1 MNENGSQRVYEL
13 EQVLKNQKESRTAN
27 GGAGRGQC
35 GSQQEGQWG
44 ANKKANRRDNG
55 KDDNRMDSRMKEKK
69 PVYFTSERVSAHVT
83 RIRGAISEYMYLV
96 EGEDRALL
104 IDAGCGVG
112 NIAAYVGTLTALP
125 LTVVLTHGHYDH
137 CGGMYRFDEVYLNRE
152 ERIPTAIHY
161 TEEKG
166 AGIAKE
172 HGFSDDP
179 EAVTRIRDIRM
190 LDLEDGRVFELGGG
204 VDVEAICCPGHTV
217 ATMAM
222 LIRPDRLLLTGD
234 ACHWITYLHFESGLT
249 VERFRK
255 SLVKL
260 QTRESEWDSLL
271 LSHPVDEAPKSLIP
285 EMIGRCD
292 QLLSRKTEGLVFEK
306 FDDTCLHYV
315 AKKDGEL
322 ANLLFDIRKVQE
334 PKKTT
339 QVKDGVP
346 YEDTFAAAGLFAA
359 CASGKRSEEA
369 GNADENRSE
378 EAGNASGKKPEEAAG
393 ADENRPEEAADASG
407 KRLEEIWQTMFY
419 GPEDER
425 IYHPVGEDMGY
436 IEDTGNHDARTEG
449 MSYGMMACVQLDHK
463 EEFDRIWKWTVTYM
477 YMEEGENAG
486 YFAWSCQPDGTKNS
500 MGPAPDGEEYF
511 AMALFF
517 ASHRWGDGEGVF
529 AYSSW
534 AKKILQACI
543 YHGAPANKA
552 MWNRDNHLI
561 LFVPG
566 CPFTDP
572 SYHLPHFYELFA
584 LWDEENRE
592 FWQKAAAASR
602 EYLQKACDPV
612 TGLCAEYAEFDGTP
626 HLRTQAEIEG
636 GNPYRHD
643 WFYSDAYRTAGNV
656 SLDARWFGADA
667 WKESELAAYQKFFL
681 EHEPVFGIYE
691 KDGRV
696 IEGQAL
702 HPVGLL
708 ATIAECSLVTIH
720 SGDETTASNGRFWLE
735 KFWNT
740 PLRKGERRYYDNFL
754 YLFAFL
760 ALSGEYRIY

>member
-13 EQVLKNQKESRTAN
+13 EQVLKKT
-27 GGAGRGQC
+27 GRKPDG
-35 GSQQEGQWG
+35 QQEDQWG
-44 ANKKANRRDNG
+44 ANKKANRGANG
-55 KDDNRMDSRMKEKK
+55 KDDNRMDSSMKEKK

-112 NIAAYVGTLTALP
+112 NIAAYVGTLTKLP

-161 TEEKG
+161 TEEVG
-166 AGIAKE
+166 ARIAKE

-190 LDLEDGRVFELGGG
+190 LDLEDGRVIELGGG
-204 VDVEAICCPGHTV
+204 VEVEAICCPGHTV

-292 QLLSRKTEGLVFEK
+292 QLLTRKTEGLVFEK

-315 AKKDGEL
+315 AKKDGGL

-346 YEDTFAAAGLFAA
+346 YEDTFAAAGLYAT
-359 CASGKRSEEA
+359 CASE
-369 GNADENRSE
+369 
-378 EAGNASGKKPEEAAG
+378 
-393 ADENRPEEAADASG
+393 

-517 ASHRWGDGEGVF
+517 ASHRWGDGEGIF

-584 LWDEENRE
+584 LWDEDNRE
-592 FWQKAAAASR
+592 FWQKAAEASR
-602 EYLQKACDPV
+602 EYLQRACDPV

-626 HLRTQAEIEG
+626 HLRTQAEIDG

-656 SLDARWFGADA
+656 SLDARWFGADS

-681 EHEPVFGIYE
+681 KHEPAPGTDKGFGIYE

-696 IEGQAL
+696 IEGKAL

-720 SGDETTASNGRFWLE
+720 SGDEETASNGRFWLE

-760 ALSGEYRIY
+760 ALSGQYRIY

>member
-1 MNENGSQRVYEL
+1 MYEL
-13 EQVLKNQKESRTAN
+13 EQVLKNQKESRTASKRTN
-27 GGAGRGQC
+27 G
-35 GSQQEGQWG
+35 G
-44 ANKKANRRDNG
+44 ANKKANG
-55 KDDNRMDSRMKEKK
+55 KDDNRMDSSMKEKK

-112 NIAAYVGTLTALP
+112 NIAAYVGTLTKLP

-137 CGGMYRFDEVYLNRE
+137 CGGMYRFDEVHLNRE

-161 TEEKG
+161 TEEVG
-166 AGIAKE
+166 ARIAKE

-190 LDLEDGRVFELGGG
+190 LDLEDGRVFKLGGG
-204 VDVEAICCPGHTV
+204 VEVEAICCPGHTV

-346 YEDTFAAAGLFAA
+346 YEDTFAAAGLYAT
-359 CASGKRSEEA
+359 CASEISPEREA
-369 GNADENRSE
+369 GASEN
-378 EAGNASGKKPEEAAG
+378 GPEEAAG
-393 ADENRPEEAADASG
+393 ASG
-407 KRLEEIWQTMFY
+407 KKLEEIWQTMFY

-517 ASHRWGDGEGVF
+517 ASHRWGDGEGIF

-584 LWDEENRE
+584 LWDEDNRE
-592 FWQKAAAASR
+592 FWQKAAEASR

-626 HLRTQAEIEG
+626 HLRTQAEIDG

-656 SLDARWFGADA
+656 SLDVRWFGADA

-681 EHEPVFGIYE
+681 KHEPVFGIYE

-720 SGDETTASNGRFWLE
+720 SGDEETASNGRFWLE

-760 ALSGEYRIY
+760 ALSGQYRIY

>member
-1 MNENGSQRVYEL
+1 M
-13 EQVLKNQKESRTAN
+13 EQVLKKP
-27 GGAGRGQC
+27 GRKPDG
-35 GSQQEGQWG
+35 QQEDQWG
-44 ANKKANRRDNG
+44 ANKKANKKANRRDNR
-55 KDDNRMDSRMKEKK
+55 KDDNRMDSSMKEKK

-112 NIAAYVGTLTALP
+112 NIAAYVGTLTKLP

-161 TEEKG
+161 TEEVG
-166 AGIAKE
+166 ARIAKE

-204 VDVEAICCPGHTV
+204 VEVEAICCPGHTV

-346 YEDTFAAAGLFAA
+346 YEDTFAAAGLSAA
-359 CASGKRSEEA
+359 CTSETSPEREACISETSPEREA
-369 GNADENRSE
+369 GASEKKPE
-378 EAGNASGKKPEEAAG
+378 EAGNASGK
-393 ADENRPEEAADASG
+393 
-407 KRLEEIWQTMFY
+407 RLEKIWQTMFY

-517 ASHRWGDGEGVF
+517 ASHRWGDGEGIF

-584 LWDEENRE
+584 LWDEDNRE
-592 FWQKAAAASR
+592 FWQKAAEASR

-626 HLRTQAEIEG
+626 HLRTQAEIDG

-656 SLDARWFGADA
+656 SLDARWFGADS

-681 EHEPVFGIYE
+681 KHEPAPGTDKGFGIYE

-720 SGDETTASNGRFWLE
+720 SGDEETASNGRFWLE

>member
-1 MNENGSQRVYEL
+1 M
-13 EQVLKNQKESRTAN
+13 EQVLKKP
-27 GGAGRGQC
+27 GRKPDGQQ
-35 GSQQEGQWG
+35 GGQWG
-44 ANKKANRRDNG
+44 ASKKANRGANG
-55 KDDNRMDSRMKEKK
+55 KDDNRMDSSMKEKK

-112 NIAAYVGTLTALP
+112 NIAAYVGTLTKLP

-161 TEEKG
+161 TEEVG
-166 AGIAKE
+166 ARIAKE

-204 VDVEAICCPGHTV
+204 VEIEAICCPGHTV

-346 YEDTFAAAGLFAA
+346 YEDTFAAAGLSAA
-359 CASGKRSEEA
+359 CT
-369 GNADENRSE
+369 
-378 EAGNASGKKPEEAAG
+378 
-393 ADENRPEEAADASG
+393 SG

-511 AMALFF
+511 ALALFF
-517 ASHRWGDGEGVF
+517 ASHRWGDGEGIF

-584 LWDEENRE
+584 LWDEDNRE

-602 EYLQKACDPV
+602 EYLQRACDPV

-626 HLRTQAEIEG
+626 HLRTQAEIDG

-656 SLDARWFGADA
+656 SLDARWFGVDA
-667 WKESELAAYQKFFL
+667 WKKSELAAYQKFFVK
-681 EHEPVFGIYE
+681 HEPAPGTDKGFGIYE

-720 SGDETTASNGRFWLE
+720 SGDEETASNGRFWLE

>member
-1 MNENGSQRVYEL
+1 MNENGSQIVYEL
-13 EQVLKNQKESRTAN
+13 EQVLKKPERMPDGQQGAN
-27 GGAGRGQC
+27 GGA
-35 GSQQEGQWG
+35 S
-44 ANKKANRRDNG
+44 KKANRRDNR
-55 KDDNRMDSRMKEKK
+55 KDDNRMDSSMKEKK

-112 NIAAYVGTLTALP
+112 NIAAYVGTLTKLP

-137 CGGMYRFDEVYLNRE
+137 CGGMYRFDEVHLNRE
-152 ERIPTAIHY
+152 ERIPAAIHY
-161 TEEKG
+161 TEEVG
-166 AGIAKE
+166 ARIAKE

-204 VDVEAICCPGHTV
+204 VEVEAICCPGHTV

-346 YEDTFAAAGLFAA
+346 YEDTFAAAGLFATS
-359 CASGKRSEEA
+359 ASETSPEREA
-369 GNADENRSE
+369 GT
-378 EAGNASGKKPEEAAG
+378 SGKKPEEAG
-393 ADENRPEEAADASG
+393 NASG

-500 MGPAPDGEEYF
+500 LGPAPDGEEYF

-517 ASHRWGDGEGVF
+517 ASHRWGDGEGIF

-584 LWDEENRE
+584 LWDEDNRE
-592 FWQKAAAASR
+592 FWQKAAEASR
-602 EYLQKACDPV
+602 EYLQRACDPV

-626 HLRTQAEIEG
+626 HLRTQAEIDG

-656 SLDARWFGADA
+656 SLDARWFGADS

-681 EHEPVFGIYE
+681 KHEPVFGIYE

-720 SGDETTASNGRFWLE
+720 SGDEETASNGRFWLE

>member
-1 MNENGSQRVYEL
+1 
-13 EQVLKNQKESRTAN
+13 
-27 GGAGRGQC
+27 
-35 GSQQEGQWG
+35 
-44 ANKKANRRDNG
+44 
-55 KDDNRMDSRMKEKK
+55 MDSRMKEKK

-83 RIRGAISEYMYLV
+83 RISGAISEYMYLV

-104 IDAGCGVG
+104 IDSGCGVG

-204 VDVEAICCPGHTV
+204 VEVEAIYCPGHTV

-271 LSHPVDEAPKSLIP
+271 LSHPVDEAQKSLIP

-346 YEDTFAAAGLFAA
+346 YEDTFAAAGLSAA
-359 CASGKRSEEA
+359 GASETSPEREAGTSGKKPEEA
-369 GNADENRSE
+369 GNADENR
-378 EAGNASGKKPEEAAG
+378 PEEAAG
-393 ADENRPEEAADASG
+393 ASG
-407 KRLEEIWQTMFY
+407 KKLEEIWQTMFY

-592 FWQKAAAASR
+592 FWQKAAEASR

-656 SLDARWFGADA
+656 SLDARWFGADS

-681 EHEPVFGIYE
+681 EHEDAFGKCAGQNGDRPETSETAAFREGKACEGEPVFGIYE

-696 IEGQAL
+696 IEGHAL

-740 PLRKGERRYYDNFL
+740 PLRKGDRRYYDNFL

-760 ALSGEYRIY
+760 ALSGKYRIY

>member
-13 EQVLKNQKESRTAN
+13 EQVLKKPERMPDGQQGAN
-27 GGAGRGQC
+27 GGA
-35 GSQQEGQWG
+35 S
-44 ANKKANRRDNG
+44 KKANRRDNR
-55 KDDNRMDSRMKEKK
+55 KDDNRMDSSMKEKK

-112 NIAAYVGTLTALP
+112 NIAAYVGTLTKLP

-137 CGGMYRFDEVYLNRE
+137 CGGMYRFDEVHLNRE
-152 ERIPTAIHY
+152 ERIPAAIHY
-161 TEEKG
+161 TEEVG
-166 AGIAKE
+166 ARIAKE

-204 VDVEAICCPGHTV
+204 VEVEAICCPGHTV

-249 VERFRK
+249 VDRFRK

-346 YEDTFAAAGLFAA
+346 YEDTFAAAGLFATS
-359 CASGKRSEEA
+359 ASETSPEREA
-369 GNADENRSE
+369 GT
-378 EAGNASGKKPEEAAG
+378 SGKKPEEAG
-393 ADENRPEEAADASG
+393 NASG

-500 MGPAPDGEEYF
+500 LGPAPDGEEYF

-517 ASHRWGDGEGVF
+517 ASHRWGDGEGIF

-584 LWDEENRE
+584 LWDEDNRE
-592 FWQKAAAASR
+592 FWQKAAEASR
-602 EYLQKACDPV
+602 EYLQRACDPV

-626 HLRTQAEIEG
+626 HLRTQAEIDG

-681 EHEPVFGIYE
+681 KHEPVFGIYE

-720 SGDETTASNGRFWLE
+720 SGDEETASNGRFWLE

>member
-1 MNENGSQRVYEL
+1 
-13 EQVLKNQKESRTAN
+13 
-27 GGAGRGQC
+27 
-35 GSQQEGQWG
+35 
-44 ANKKANRRDNG
+44 
-55 KDDNRMDSRMKEKK
+55 MDSRMQEKK

-112 NIAAYVGTLTALP
+112 NIAAYVGTLTELP

-204 VDVEAICCPGHTV
+204 VEVEAICCPGHTV

-346 YEDTFAAAGLFAA
+346 YEDTFAAAGLSAA
-359 CASGKRSEEA
+359 G
-369 GNADENRSE
+369 
-378 EAGNASGKKPEEAAG
+378 ASGKK
-393 ADENRPEEAADASG
+393 
-407 KRLEEIWQTMFY
+407 LEEIWQTMFY

-592 FWQKAAAASR
+592 FWQKAAEASR

-656 SLDARWFGADA
+656 SLDARWFGADS

-681 EHEPVFGIYE
+681 AHEPVFGIYE

-720 SGDETTASNGRFWLE
+720 SGDETTASNSRFWLE

-740 PLRKGERRYYDNFL
+740 PLRKGDRRYYDNFL

>member
-13 EQVLKNQKESRTAN
+13 EQVLKKPERMPDGQQGAN
-27 GGAGRGQC
+27 GGA
-35 GSQQEGQWG
+35 S
-44 ANKKANRRDNG
+44 KKANRRDNR
-55 KDDNRMDSRMKEKK
+55 KDDNRMDSSMKEKK

-112 NIAAYVGTLTALP
+112 NIAAYVGTLTKLP

-137 CGGMYRFDEVYLNRE
+137 CGGMYRFDEVHLNRE
-152 ERIPTAIHY
+152 ERIPAAIHY
-161 TEEKG
+161 TEEVG
-166 AGIAKE
+166 ARIAKE

-204 VDVEAICCPGHTV
+204 VEVEAICCPGHTV

-346 YEDTFAAAGLFAA
+346 YEDTFAAAGLFATS
-359 CASGKRSEEA
+359 ASETSPEREA
-369 GNADENRSE
+369 GT
-378 EAGNASGKKPEEAAG
+378 SGKKPEEAG
-393 ADENRPEEAADASG
+393 NASG

-500 MGPAPDGEEYF
+500 LGPAPDGDEYF

-517 ASHRWGDGEGVF
+517 ASHRWGDGEGIF

-584 LWDEENRE
+584 LWDEDNRE
-592 FWQKAAAASR
+592 FWQKAAEASR
-602 EYLQKACDPV
+602 EYLQRACDPV

-626 HLRTQAEIEG
+626 HLRTQAEIDG

-681 EHEPVFGIYE
+681 KHEPVFGIYE

-720 SGDETTASNGRFWLE
+720 SGDEETASNGRFWLE

>member
-13 EQVLKNQKESRTAN
+13 EQVLKKPERMPDGQQGAN
-27 GGAGRGQC
+27 GGA
-35 GSQQEGQWG
+35 S
-44 ANKKANRRDNG
+44 KKANRRDNR
-55 KDDNRMDSRMKEKK
+55 KDDNRMDSSMKEKK

-112 NIAAYVGTLTALP
+112 NIAAYVGTLTKLP

-137 CGGMYRFDEVYLNRE
+137 CGGMYRFDEVHLNRE
-152 ERIPTAIHY
+152 ERIPAAIHY
-161 TEEKG
+161 TEEVG
-166 AGIAKE
+166 ARIAKE

-204 VDVEAICCPGHTV
+204 VEVEAICCPGHTV

-346 YEDTFAAAGLFAA
+346 YEDTFAAAGLFATS
-359 CASGKRSEEA
+359 ASETSPEREA
-369 GNADENRSE
+369 GT
-378 EAGNASGKKPEEAAG
+378 SGKKPEEAG
-393 ADENRPEEAADASG
+393 NASG

-500 MGPAPDGEEYF
+500 LGPAPDGEEYF

-517 ASHRWGDGEGVF
+517 ASHRWGDGEGIF

-584 LWDEENRE
+584 LWDEDNRE
-592 FWQKAAAASR
+592 FWQKAAEASR
-602 EYLQKACDPV
+602 EYLQRACDPV

-626 HLRTQAEIEG
+626 HLRTQAEIDG

-681 EHEPVFGIYE
+681 KHEPVFGIYE

-720 SGDETTASNGRFWLE
+720 SGDEETASNGRFWLE

>member
-13 EQVLKNQKESRTAN
+13 EQVLKKPERMPDGQQGAN
-27 GGAGRGQC
+27 GGAGKTANRGASKGANGGPTRGTM
-35 GSQQEGQWG
+35 GSQHEDQWG
-44 ANKKANRRDNG
+44 ASKKANRRDNR
-55 KDDNRMDSRMKEKK
+55 KDDNRMDSSMKEKK

-112 NIAAYVGTLTALP
+112 NIAAYVGTLTKLP

-161 TEEKG
+161 TEEVG
-166 AGIAKE
+166 ARIAKE

-204 VDVEAICCPGHTV
+204 VEVEAICCPGHTV

-346 YEDTFAAAGLFAA
+346 YEDTFAAAGLSAA
-359 CASGKRSEEA
+359 CTSETSPEREA
-369 GNADENRSE
+369 G
-378 EAGNASGKKPEEAAG
+378 
-393 ADENRPEEAADASG
+393 ASG

-517 ASHRWGDGEGVF
+517 ASHRWGDGEGIF

-584 LWDEENRE
+584 LWDEDNRE
-592 FWQKAAAASR
+592 FWQKAAEASR
-602 EYLQKACDPV
+602 EYLQRACDSV

-626 HLRTQAEIEG
+626 HLRTQAEIDG

-681 EHEPVFGIYE
+681 KHEPVFGIYE

-720 SGDETTASNGRFWLE
+720 SGDEETASNGRFWLE

>member
-13 EQVLKNQKESRTAN
+13 EQVLKKPERMPDGQQGAN
-27 GGAGRGQC
+27 GGA
-35 GSQQEGQWG
+35 S
-44 ANKKANRRDNG
+44 KKANRRDNR
-55 KDDNRMDSRMKEKK
+55 KDDNRMDSSMKEKK

-112 NIAAYVGTLTALP
+112 NIAAYVGTLTKLP

-137 CGGMYRFDEVYLNRE
+137 CGGMYRFDEVHLNRE
-152 ERIPTAIHY
+152 ERIPAAIHY
-161 TEEKG
+161 TEEVG
-166 AGIAKE
+166 ARIAKE

-204 VDVEAICCPGHTV
+204 VEVEAICCPGHTV

-222 LIRPDRLLLTGD
+222 LIRSDRLLLTGD

-346 YEDTFAAAGLFAA
+346 YEDTFAAAGLFATS
-359 CASGKRSEEA
+359 ASETSPEREA
-369 GNADENRSE
+369 GT
-378 EAGNASGKKPEEAAG
+378 SGKKPEEAG
-393 ADENRPEEAADASG
+393 NASG

-500 MGPAPDGEEYF
+500 LGPAPDGDEYF

-517 ASHRWGDGEGVF
+517 ASHRWGDGEGIF

-584 LWDEENRE
+584 LWDEDNRE
-592 FWQKAAAASR
+592 FWQKAAEASR
-602 EYLQKACDPV
+602 EYLQRACDPV

-626 HLRTQAEIEG
+626 HLRTQAEIDG

-656 SLDARWFGADA
+656 SLDARWFGADS

-681 EHEPVFGIYE
+681 KHEPVFGIYE

-720 SGDETTASNGRFWLE
+720 SGDEETASNGRFWLE

>member
-1 MNENGSQRVYEL
+1 MNENGSQRVYEM
-13 EQVLKNQKESRTAN
+13 EQVLKKS
-27 GGAGRGQC
+27 GRKPDGQQ
-35 GSQQEGQWG
+35 GGQWG

-55 KDDNRMDSRMKEKK
+55 KDDNRMDSSMKEKK

-104 IDAGCGVG
+104 IDSGCGVG
-112 NIAAYVGTLTALP
+112 NIAAYVGTLTTLP

-161 TEEKG
+161 TEEVG
-166 AGIAKE
+166 ARIAKE

-204 VDVEAICCPGHTV
+204 VEVEAICCPGHTV

-346 YEDTFAAAGLFAA
+346 YEDTFAAAGLY
-359 CASGKRSEEA
+359 
-369 GNADENRSE
+369 
-378 EAGNASGKKPEEAAG
+378 AAG
-393 ADENRPEEAADASG
+393 TSENRPEEAGNASG

-419 GPEDER
+419 GSEDER

-517 ASHRWGDGEGVF
+517 ASHRWGDGEGIF

-592 FWQKAAAASR
+592 FWQKAAEASR

-626 HLRTQAEIEG
+626 HLRTQAEIDG

-667 WKESELAAYQKFFL
+667 WKESELAAYQKFFVK
-681 EHEPVFGIYE
+681 HEPVFGIYE

-720 SGDETTASNGRFWLE
+720 SGDEETASNGRFWLE

>member
-1 MNENGSQRVYEL
+1 
-13 EQVLKNQKESRTAN
+13 
-27 GGAGRGQC
+27 
-35 GSQQEGQWG
+35 
-44 ANKKANRRDNG
+44 
-55 KDDNRMDSRMKEKK
+55 
-69 PVYFTSERVSAHVT
+69 
-83 RIRGAISEYMYLV
+83 
-96 EGEDRALL
+96 
-104 IDAGCGVG
+104 
-112 NIAAYVGTLTALP
+112 
-125 LTVVLTHGHYDH
+125 
-137 CGGMYRFDEVYLNRE
+137 
-152 ERIPTAIHY
+152 
-161 TEEKG
+161 
-166 AGIAKE
+166 
-172 HGFSDDP
+172 
-179 EAVTRIRDIRM
+179 
-190 LDLEDGRVFELGGG
+190 
-204 VDVEAICCPGHTV
+204 
-217 ATMAM
+217 
-222 LIRPDRLLLTGD
+222 
-234 ACHWITYLHFESGLT
+234 
-249 VERFRK
+249 
-255 SLVKL
+255 
-260 QTRESEWDSLL
+260 
-271 LSHPVDEAPKSLIP
+271 
-285 EMIGRCD
+285 
-292 QLLSRKTEGLVFEK
+292 
-306 FDDTCLHYV
+306 
-315 AKKDGEL
+315 
-322 ANLLFDIRKVQE
+322 
-334 PKKTT
+334 
-339 QVKDGVP
+339 
-346 YEDTFAAAGLFAA
+346 
-359 CASGKRSEEA
+359 
-369 GNADENRSE
+369 
-378 EAGNASGKKPEEAAG
+378 
-393 ADENRPEEAADASG
+393 
-407 KRLEEIWQTMFY
+407 MFY

-500 MGPAPDGEEYF
+500 LGPAPDGEEYF

-517 ASHRWGDGEGVF
+517 ASHRWGDGEGIF

-566 CPFTDP
+566 CQFTDP

-584 LWDEENRE
+584 LWDEDNRE
-592 FWQKAAAASR
+592 FWQKAAEASR
-602 EYLQKACDPV
+602 EYLQRACDPV

-626 HLRTQAEIEG
+626 HLRTQAEIDG

-681 EHEPVFGIYE
+681 KHEPVFGIYE

-720 SGDETTASNGRFWLE
+720 SGDEETASNGRFWLE

>member
-1 MNENGSQRVYEL
+1 M
-13 EQVLKNQKESRTAN
+13 EQVLKKP
-27 GGAGRGQC
+27 GRKPYGQQDGQQ
-35 GSQQEGQWG
+35 GSQQGGQWG
-44 ANKKANRRDNG
+44 ANKKANRRDNR
-55 KDDNRMDSRMKEKK
+55 KDDNRMDSSMKEKK

-112 NIAAYVGTLTALP
+112 NIAAYVGTLTKLP

-161 TEEKG
+161 TEEVG
-166 AGIAKE
+166 AHIAKE

-204 VDVEAICCPGHTV
+204 VEVEAICCPGHTV

-359 CASGKRSEEA
+359 GTS
-369 GNADENRSE
+369 
-378 EAGNASGKKPEEAAG
+378 
-393 ADENRPEEAADASG
+393 ENRPEEAAGASG
-407 KRLEEIWQTMFY
+407 KKLEEIWQTMFY

-517 ASHRWGDGEGVF
+517 ASHRWGDGEGIF

-584 LWDEENRE
+584 LWDEDNRE

-602 EYLQKACDPV
+602 EYLQRACDPV

-626 HLRTQAEIEG
+626 HLRTQAEIDG

-667 WKESELAAYQKFFL
+667 WKERELAAYQKFFL
-681 EHEPVFGIYE
+681 KHEPVFGIYE

-720 SGDETTASNGRFWLE
+720 SGDEETASNGRFWLE